1 MTSQKQII
9 ANRKNARKST
19 GPVTVQGKEITA
31 RNAIK
36 HGLLSGHLLLPD
48 ESEIQLEQ
56 LRNSIFSSL
65 APRGELEFFLAERV
79 LAAAWRL
86 QRLIRIETEMMAD
99 DLQRKTTPSAFDL
112 VFGNRHKQPTLGSA
126 VARNLSESDNY
137 SKLRRYETSIE
148 RGLFRALHE
157 LQSLRTAKKTD
168 PIATLE
174 SDVTL

>member
-19 GPVTVQGKEITA
+19 GPVTVQGKEIIA
-31 RNAIK
+31 HNAIK
-36 HGLLSGHLLLPD
+36 HGLLSNHLLLPD

-112 VFGNRHKQPTLGSA
+112 VFRNRLKQPTLGSA

-157 LQSLRTAKKTD
+157 LQSLRTTKKTD

-174 SDVTL
+174 SD